1 MRDCSSTLV
10 LIARLLLVIA
20 ARRYTI
26 SARLLLVIVARLILP
41 PRLRG
46 GDEGNVFALPARPM
60 RGSGRSDKYIP
71 SSVPIPSW
79 GARGARESSP
89 HRRPAGAAH
98 TARTRIP
105 HEGVVLVDEARRSET
120 KAEVEPGGVQDPD
133 FQKLEMSL
141 LKRTAGEHRRTAG
154 EHRRT
159 QANRSWFLALRGRL
173 EG

>member
-1 MRDCSSTLV
+1 
-10 LIARLLLVIA
+10 
-20 ARRYTI
+20 
-26 SARLLLVIVARLILP
+26 
-41 PRLRG
+41 
-46 GDEGNVFALPARPM
+46 M

-120 KAEVEPGGVQDPD
+120 KAGGVQDLE
-133 FQKLEMSL
+133 FQNLDMPL
-141 LKRTAGEHRRTAG
+141 LKRTASEHTLILEEEKKKAAASLSIENLLNLRT
-154 EHRRT
+154 
-159 QANRSWFLALRGRL
+159 
-173 EG
+173 